1 MNLQDIASLLVG
13 IGVGGA
19 LGAVAALVLAGSR
32 LAESATTF
40 SAQLRD
46 YLRGR
51 SDPDSRA
58 LAEAFEDLDA
68 RLQTL
73 LATLQRV
80 RRALRWKS

>member
-1 MNLQDIASLLVG
+1 MNLQDIASLFVG

-19 LGAVAALVLAGSR
+19 VGAIAALVLAGSR
-32 LAESATTF
+32 LAESANAF
-40 SAQLRD
+40 AVQLRA

-58 LAEAFEDLDA
+58 LAEAFEDLDR

-73 LATLQRV
+73 MATLQRV
-80 RRALRWKS
+80 RRSFRWKS